1 MYLLSF
7 YQTDIY
13 LFIIYIYNLYY
24 IYNFLNNR
32 PVYQIDWCAFGSSCN
47 VKYTSVML
55 GIRPILLLVQSLQFK

>member
-32 PVYQIDWCAFGSSCN
+32 LVYQIDWCAFGSSCN

-55 GIRPILLLVQSLQFK
+55 GI